1 MRETYNAKRS
11 WAERHP
17 YVAMLSVVAFVFA
30 CAGMHVLGFL

>member
-17 YVAMLSVVAFVFA
+17 YAAMLSVVAFATTMAALLAFR
-30 CAGMHVLGFL
+30 G

>member
-17 YVAMLSVVAFVFA
+17 YAATLAVVAFVFT
-30 CAGMHVLGFL
+30 CAGMHVWGFL